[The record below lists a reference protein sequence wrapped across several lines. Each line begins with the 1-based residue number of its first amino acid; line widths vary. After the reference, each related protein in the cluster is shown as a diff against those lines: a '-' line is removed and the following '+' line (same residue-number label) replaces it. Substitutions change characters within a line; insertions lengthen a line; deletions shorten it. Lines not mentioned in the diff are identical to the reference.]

1 MLKLVKCEPSLF
13 LRNKKKNENEINK
26 YKGTKKQ
33 PRIRRHQHGRR
44 VKQHPMLKKKK
55 KTKKPWP
62 KHQKA
67 CDTPKRV
74 VRIIFFRL

>member
-55 KTKKPWP
+55 KQRNHGQNTKKHVTHLKEWSE
-62 KHQKA
+62 
-67 CDTPKRV
+67 
-74 VRIIFFRL
+74 